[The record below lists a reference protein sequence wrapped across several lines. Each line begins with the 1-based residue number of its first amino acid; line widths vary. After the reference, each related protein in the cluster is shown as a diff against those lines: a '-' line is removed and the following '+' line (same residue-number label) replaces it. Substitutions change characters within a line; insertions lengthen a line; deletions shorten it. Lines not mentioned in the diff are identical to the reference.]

1 MPDFNIEAFYH
12 CITAERF
19 RTEVKGSKGNY
30 TVEFGPSQG
39 RYEYDYTCNCQAFK
53 FGKGKPCKHIE
64 EVIDSG
70 KRCGWMQ
77 VIDGGIPLEPLCDG
91 HKVCPRCGSDVSVAR
106 HAV

>member
-19 RTEVKGSKGNY
+19 STKVKDY
-30 TVEFGPSQG
+30 TVNFGPSHG
-39 RYEYDYTCNCQAFK
+39 RYEYDYTCTCQAFK

-64 EVIDSG
+64 EVINSR

-77 VIDGGIPLEPLCDG
+77 LIEGGEPLEKDG
-91 HKVCPRCGSDVSVAR
+91 CKVCPKCGCDVSVAR

>member
-19 RTEVKGSKGNY
+19 RTEVMGSKKY
-30 TVEFGPSQG
+30 VVEFGPSHGQ
-39 RYEYDYTCNCQAFK
+39 YEYDYSCTCHSFK

-64 EVIDSG
+64 KVKASG

-77 VIDGGIPLEPLCDG
+77 FIDGGTPVEKDG
-91 HKVCPRCGSDVSVAR
+91 HKVCPKCGDDVSVAR